1 MQIPSNLLG
10 NTGLEVTR
18 LGLGLAALGRPG
30 YINLGHGED
39 LYYDYVVEAMER
51 RTHRML
57 DLAYE
62 QGLRYFDVARSYGR
76 AEQFLR
82 SWLSKR
88 EWNPDEVVVGS
99 KWGYT
104 YTADWKI
111 EAERHEVKEHSIDV
125 LSRQWEE
132 SRVLL
137 PYLKLYQIH
146 SVTFESGALE
156 NKAVLDYLAQMKQG
170 GIRIGLSLSGVD
182 QAEVLKAA
190 REITIDGV
198 KVFDTVQV
206 TFNILEQSTAE
217 LLRESAEAGMGIII
231 KEALANG
238 RLTAKNDN
246 PDFEPLKKLL
256 EELADRHEVGIDAIA
271 LAFILNQ
278 SWAHLVLS
286 GAVVENHLESNLKA
300 AHLKLEPRE
309 VEALSEM
316 RQAVEAYWNDRSQ
329 LQWN

>member
-1 MQIPSNLLG
+1 MQIPTNPFG
-10 NTGLEVTR
+10 KTGLEVTR

-57 DLAYE
+57 DLAFE
-62 QGLRYFDVARSYGR
+62 KGVRYFDVARSYGR

-99 KWGYT
+99 KWGYR

-111 EAERHEVKEHSIDV
+111 EAERHEIKEHSLEV
-125 LSRQWEE
+125 LTRQWET
-132 SRVLL
+132 SRALL

-146 SVTFESGALE
+146 SATFESGVLE

-198 KVFDTVQV
+198 QVFDTVQV
-206 TFNILEQSTAE
+206 TFNILEQSAAE

-238 RLTAKNDN
+238 RLTTKNNN

-278 SWAHLVLS
+278 PWAHLVLS

-300 AHLKLEPRE
+300 AHLKLEPGE

-316 RQAVEAYWNDRSQ
+316 RQTVEAYWNDRSQ